1 MIPVACCAS
10 DARVALPLSAV
21 PATPALP
28 VPRRAGAGSVA
39 RTSASLHQPRQPARA
54 IRLRP
59 PLTARLVVAVAGAWR
74 RWREA
79 ARERA
84 ELHALAALD
93 PLTLKDIGMAERA
106 PRLERPSWVDLERA
120 RW

>member
-21 PATPALP
+21 PAAPVLPAPPRARAASVGRTPA
-28 VPRRAGAGSVA
+28 
-39 RTSASLHQPRQPARA
+39 SLRQPQLPARA
-54 IRLRP
+54 IRLAP
-59 PLTARLVVAVAGAWR
+59 PLAARLADAVAGAWR
-74 RWREA
+74 QWREA

-84 ELHALAALD
+84 ELRALAALD
-93 PLTLKDIGMAERA
+93 PLTLRDIGMAERA